1 MLIYLGVNFC
11 VSVVKKMSINKQEL
25 IRRIAQ
31 KNGQDSELIE
41 TILDDS
47 LYRV

>member
-1 MLIYLGVNFC
+1 MF
-11 VSVVKKMSINKQEL
+11 INQQEL